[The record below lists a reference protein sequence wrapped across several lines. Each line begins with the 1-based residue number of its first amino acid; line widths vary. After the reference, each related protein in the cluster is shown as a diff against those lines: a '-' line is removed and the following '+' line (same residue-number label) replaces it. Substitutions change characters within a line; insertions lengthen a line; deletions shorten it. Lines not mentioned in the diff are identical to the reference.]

1 MSEHEPPLP
10 DTYSLRCPYCGKT
23 FTESLK
29 ETYNEVTC
37 PECKGRKWHRGEFIA
52 LLAKVENAE
61 QRGLYEGEV
70 GPKIW
75 NLKLMT
81 GEEEITVNF
90 ATFVDLQV
98 SPGDTITLSHKKKS
112 KGIIM
117 KNWSGEHEGR
127 PSVLYNNTLNRGW
140 VL

>member
-1 MSEHEPPLP
+1 MNGYEPPP
-10 DTYSLRCPYCGKT
+10 PGTYSLRCPYCGKT
-23 FTESLK
+23 FKESLK

-37 PECKGRKWHRGEFIA
+37 PECKGKKWHRGEFIA

-61 QRGLYEGEV
+61 QRGLYESEV

-75 NLKLMT
+75 NLKAMT
-81 GEEEITVNF
+81 GEEELTVNF
-90 ATFVDLQV
+90 ATFVDVKV

-117 KNWSGEHEGR
+117 KNWTGDHEGR
-127 PSVLYNNTLNRGW
+127 PSMLYNNTLNRGW
-140 VL
+140 RL